1 MKEPVKIL
9 FIAQELTPYVLENQ
23 MSKLCRE
30 LPQYMQE
37 QGCEIRIFMPCY
49 GTINERRNQLHE
61 VQRLSGMNLI
71 IDDNDHPLII
81 KVASLPSA
89 RMQVYFIDNDDYFR
103 RRGTS
108 TDENGKEFDDNDDR
122 MIFFARGVL
131 ETIKKLRWTPNIIHC
146 HGWMTSLVP
155 LYIHTAYHD
164 DPFFEN
170 AKIVYSAY
178 NNPFKKTFGKMFA
191 KHAITKGVA
200 PDDVSLLAKGKVGH
214 ADVTRLAVR
223 FADMA
228 DSGSPE
234 MDETMESLAAAEG
247 KPFAPYADDFRAKYT
262 QLYADV
268 DAVFREM

>member
-9 FIAQELTPYVLENQ
+9 FIAQELTPYLLESQ
-23 MSKLCRE
+23 MAKLCRE

-71 IDDNDHPLII
+71 IDDNDHLLII
-81 KVASLPSA
+81 KVASLPSV

-103 RRGTS
+103 RRGTDA
-108 TDENGKEFDDNDDR
+108 DEDGKEYDDNDDR
-122 MIFFARGVL
+122 MVFFARGVL

-155 LYIHTAYHD
+155 LYIRTAYRD
-164 DPFFEN
+164 DPFFEK
-170 AKIVYSAY
+170 AKIVYTAY
-178 NNPFKKTFGKMFA
+178 NNPFKKTFGKVFA
-191 KHAITKGVA
+191 KHALTKGVS
-200 PDDVSLLAKGKVGH
+200 PDDVSLLAGGKAGC

-223 FADMA
+223 FSDVA

-234 MDETMESLAAAEG
+234 LNEPLAALAAAEG
-247 KPFAPYADDFRAKYT
+247 KTFAPYAADFRSKYM

-268 DAVFREM
+268 DTVFREM